1 MYIVLRVT
9 VMKLD
14 ELEKDLRDIKSKLE
28 ENSYD
33 PFQPNDY
40 NRGLRDGIYDVVSEL
55 ETVLEKYFK

>member
-1 MYIVLRVT
+1 MYIVLGVT

-14 ELEKDLRDIKSKLE
+14 ELEKDLRNIKSKLE

-40 NRGLRDGIYDVVSEL
+40 NRELRDGIYGAVSEL
-55 ETVLEKYFK
+55 ETLLEKYFK

>member
-1 MYIVLRVT
+1 
-9 VMKLD
+9 MKLD
-14 ELEKDLRDIKSKLE
+14 ELEKDLRGIKSKLE

-40 NRGLRDGIYDVVSEL
+40 NRGLRDGIYEAVSEL

>member
-1 MYIVLRVT
+1 MYIVLGVT

-14 ELEKDLRDIKSKLE
+14 ELEKDLRNIKSKLE

-40 NRGLRDGIYDVVSEL
+40 NRGLRDGIYGAVSEL
-55 ETVLEKYFK
+55 ETLLEKYFK